1 MAVYSHPK
9 SDICLFD
16 VRENAII
23 RSFAKNC
30 NKLCSNDT
38 GDTIAI
44 EESRSIC
51 VLDWFE
57 CFGFL
62 GFYEY

>member
-30 NKLCSNDT
+30 NKLCSNDI

-62 GFYEY
+62 GF